1 MASQN
6 FNTIMLHI
14 FEVEGGYVD
23 HPRDPGGAT
32 NMGITL
38 GTLSRWRGRRVSKEE
53 VKNLT
58 KMEAKNIYFNY
69 YWEEVDCDEWP
80 SGLDLLMMD
89 ACVNSGP
96 SGAVK
101 WLQRAVGVDDDGRL
115 GPITKGSV
123 RASQSLLDL
132 IRSCMEERRK
142 SVRTFRNYDVFG
154 RGWENRLNSVE
165 HRALEL
171 AKNG

>member
-1 MASQN
+1 MAGEN
-6 FNTIMLHI
+6 FNKIMLHI

-32 NMGITL
+32 NMGITI
-38 GTLSRWRGRRVSKEE
+38 GTLSRWRGRPVSKEE

-69 YWEEVDCDEWP
+69 YWEEVDCDDWS

-96 SGAVK
+96 RASVR
-101 WLQRAVGVDDDGRL
+101 WLQRALGVETDGVL
-115 GPITKGSV
+115 GPVTKGAV
-123 RASQSLLDL
+123 RSSQSLLDL
-132 IRSCMEERRK
+132 IRTCIDERRK
-142 SVRTFRNYDVFG
+142 SVRSFRDYDVFG
-154 RGWENRLNSVE
+154 RGWENRLNTLE
-165 HRALEL
+165 HRALEM
-171 AKNG
+171 AKND